1 VYALGWNQRNNAF
14 FDDATVRRAMVLAL
28 DRESFIENVA
38 NGMAHVGATTF
49 PPSSDWAAP
58 DVKPYGYD
66 PDEARRLLT
75 TAGWVDNDGDG
86 VREKDGQRLA
96 FTLML
101 PKSSQQLVRWVADW
115 LQQSWNDVGADV
127 TVDQL
132 EWQTFRER
140 RKDREFHVLVQTF
153 QFTNPDMYDLY
164 HSGATEAYNFWSNDD
179 PEIDRLLHAVRYTFD
194 PDERLAEMHRLQRRL
209 HEQEPVTALF
219 FFDAPLIHD
228 KRLRGVRPS
237 PLGYAASIHGPREWR
252 WADEAS
258 L

>member
-1 VYALGWNQRNNAF
+1 
-14 FDDATVRRAMVLAL
+14 MVLAL

-38 NGMAHVGATTF
+38 GGMAHIGATTF
-49 PPSSDWAAP
+49 PPSSNWAAP
-58 DVKPYGYD
+58 DVEPYGYD

-75 TAGWVDNDGDG
+75 RAGWAATDGDG

-96 FTLML
+96 FTLMV
-101 PKSSQQLVRWVADW
+101 PKSSQQLTSWMADW
-115 LQQSWNDVGADV
+115 QQQSWVAVGADV

-132 EWQTFRER
+132 EWQAFRER
-140 RKDREFHVLVQTF
+140 REERDFHVLAQTF

-164 HSGATEAYNFWSNDD
+164 HSATEVYNFWSNDD
-179 PEIDRLLHAVRYTFD
+179 PEIDRLLDAVRYTFD
-194 PDERLAEMHRLQRRL
+194 PDQRLAEMHALQRRL

-219 FFDAPLIHD
+219 FFDAPLIYD

-252 WADEAS
+252 WADEAG